1 MQKHRLWFGLSVLG
15 LGVFA
20 ACSNT
25 VVSGIETPD
34 SGTKAVDAGGPLPED
49 DASSEDD
56 ASDGSV
62 PAKDSGPQAD
72 VATDAFKAPDT
83 SGSDA
88 GPVASGTLV
97 INEIDY
103 DQILTDG
110 AEYIELYNP
119 SPTNTVNMNNL
130 ALVFGNGSG
139 QNIGEYFRQP
149 LSGNLEPL
157 HYLVL
162 AAPGVTV
169 MDADAGLVTVIR
181 FAAQNN
187 NIQNGKPD
195 GVAIVDTSTNLVID
209 ALSYGGALGTPYNFV
224 EGTPLVA
231 EDSNTVA
238 GALMR
243 DPNGVDTNNANGD
256 WKFSTTLTPGGANV
270 FTP

>member
-1 MQKHRLWFGLSVLG
+1 MQKHRLWFGLGVLG

-20 ACSNT
+20 ACSDT
-25 VVSGIETPD
+25 VVSGSETPD
-34 SGTKAVDAGGPLPED
+34 AGTKPVDGGVVTED
-49 DASSEDD
+49 DASTVDE
-56 ASDGSV
+56 DGSV
-62 PAKDSGPQAD
+62 PAKDSGPKAD
-72 VATDAFKAPDT
+72 VASDAFKAPDT

-88 GPVASGTLV
+88 GPVAKGALV

-103 DQILTDG
+103 DQVLTDG

-119 SPTNTVNMNNL
+119 SSTNTVNMNNL
-130 ALVFGNGSG
+130 ALVFANGSG
-139 QNIGEYFRQP
+139 QNIGEYFRKT

-162 AAPGVTV
+162 AAPGVAV
-169 MDADAGLVTVIR
+169 ANQDAGTVTVLR

-187 NIQNGKPD
+187 NIQNGDPD

-209 ALSYGGALGTPYNFV
+209 ALSYGGALGTPYDFV
-224 EGTPLVA
+224 EGTVLVA
-231 EDSNTVA
+231 KDSNTTV
-238 GALMR
+238 GALIR

-256 WKFSTTLTPGGANV
+256 WKFSSTLTPGGANV